1 MNLLKKEVVHKTLGV
16 GHVVSFDGKIITVQF
31 GERSVKFSFPSIF
44 NDILSMKDP
53 ALQNEVKELCDH
65 ENNQINQQQ
74 EERMTEFEQRF
85 AASIDAKANKAKNTK
100 KYKDNNNVA
109 IKCNYCDGGRSD
121 QAFGYKSL
129 CSDEVLH
136 QNVSV
141 IKRPWCSSAECE
153 CKKYTLGEID
163 RTELE
168 RMNRNG
174 KFICY
179 ESRLLKDW
187 IASVGRV
194 QREKR
199 TDKPKKTVSTRVN
212 RMCILTT
219 KQPAELEQ
227 ERKVFAAFLISEVEN
242 GDEAEGNMHA
252 HPDYRIEL
260 TAEEAERVHF
270 WEFHKNKTKMEMP
283 FWGSGLTRN
292 LTDAQSINIMKA
304 MMEAAI
310 EPAKKAHILEVL
322 EYYCKV
328 TAAAAAK

>member
-199 TDKPKKTVSTRVN
+199 TDKPKKTWLGCKLVLTYLLWQRAQGALRVAFWL
-212 RMCILTT
+212 MQTT
-219 KQPAELEQ
+219 TYWPQVLME
-227 ERKVFAAFLISEVEN
+227 FLQIQ
-242 GDEAEGNMHA
+242 
-252 HPDYRIEL
+252 R
-260 TAEEAERVHF
+260 TAQMYH
-270 WEFHKNKTKMEMP
+270 
-283 FWGSGLTRN
+283 
-292 LTDAQSINIMKA
+292 
-304 MMEAAI
+304 
-310 EPAKKAHILEVL
+310 VL
-322 EYYCKV
+322 V
-328 TAAAAAK
+328 

>member
-44 NDILSMKDP
+44 NDILSMKDS

-121 QAFGYKSL
+121 QTFGYKGL

-187 IASVGRV
+187 VASVGRV

-212 RMCILTT
+212 RICILTT

-252 HPDYRIEL
+252 HLDYRIEL
-260 TAEEAERVHF
+260 TAEEAEHVHF

-304 MMEAAI
+304 MMEAAV

>member
-260 TAEEAERVHF
+260 TAEEAERVRF